1 MKLFSSSSRT
11 FDQLLNKSPDLDL
24 CFSLFCCCALFSTAQ
39 VFFYHASAL
48 LFIWS
53 FILNCCCVISH
64 FPSFVVPVFHQK
76 FQQLVESFVSVHSIL
91 LSCLLSPSSLC
102 VALIRLHLL
111 NYPLEL
117 IKQFRQPVPTIR
129 LCSFQFPYLGFS
141 FEHTMLAC
149 ILSLKSSTFRFVNL
163 VCVCRAFI
171 SICSG
176 IFLHAP
182 STSCLHSISPL

>member
-1 MKLFSSSSRT
+1 M
-11 FDQLLNKSPDLDL
+11 
-24 CFSLFCCCALFSTAQ
+24 
-39 VFFYHASAL
+39 
-48 LFIWS
+48 
-53 FILNCCCVISH
+53 SH

-117 IKQFRQPVPTIR
+117 IKQFRQPLPAIR
-129 LCSFQFPYLGFS
+129 LCFHQFPYLDLS
-141 FEHTMLAC
+141 CEHAMLAC

-163 VCVCRAFI
+163 VCVSRLYFHLFGDLPPCAINILFALDQPIVI
-171 SICSG
+171 SSLSIPYPRLVIVVLTLFPLKLSLDVACTVLLLV
-176 IFLHAP
+176 FLY
-182 STSCLHSISPL
+182 CPLCT